1 MGNPDLNQVIKY
13 WIHAFAGMTK
23 VSIEEAG
30 ILKKDASPSA
40 LRKES
45 FGQHDNT
52 KRVFFLVEPF
62 VFGVEGGD

>member
-1 MGNPDLNQVIKY
+1 MGNPALNQVIKY
-13 WIHAFAGMTK
+13 WIPAFAGMTK

-52 KRVFFLVEPF
+52 KRSVLLVEVF
-62 VFGVEGGD
+62 VLRGEGGD